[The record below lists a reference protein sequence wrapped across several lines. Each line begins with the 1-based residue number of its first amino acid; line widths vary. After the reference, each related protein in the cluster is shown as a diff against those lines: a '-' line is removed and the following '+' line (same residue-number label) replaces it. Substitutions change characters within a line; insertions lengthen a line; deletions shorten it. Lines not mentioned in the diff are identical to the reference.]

1 MQSILFD
8 IKIYLE
14 LEFFHQKLLVFF
26 LCGLK
31 LFHGQNMDLPEIL
44 FIILI
49 IVMIF
54 SYCGFHLA
62 LRFCGPKS
70 RHYQDSKILNSG
82 HSDGN

>member
-1 MQSILFD
+1 M
-8 IKIYLE
+8 
-14 LEFFHQKLLVFF
+14 VFY
-26 LCGLK
+26 
-31 LFHGQNMDLPEIL
+31 GQNMDLPEIL

-82 HSDGN
+82 HSEGN

>member
-1 MQSILFD
+1 
-8 IKIYLE
+8 
-14 LEFFHQKLLVFF
+14 
-26 LCGLK
+26 
-31 LFHGQNMDLPEIL
+31 MDLPEIL

-70 RHYQDSKILNSG
+70 RHHKDSKKLI
-82 HSDGN
+82 DGMHANAIRIGRGAERLREMLRELREAQRDSERLRANQ

>member
-1 MQSILFD
+1 M
-8 IKIYLE
+8 
-14 LEFFHQKLLVFF
+14 VFY
-26 LCGLK
+26 
-31 LFHGQNMDLPEIL
+31 GQNMDLPEIL

-70 RHYQDSKILNSG
+70 RHHQDSKKLNSG
-82 HSDGN
+82 NSEGN